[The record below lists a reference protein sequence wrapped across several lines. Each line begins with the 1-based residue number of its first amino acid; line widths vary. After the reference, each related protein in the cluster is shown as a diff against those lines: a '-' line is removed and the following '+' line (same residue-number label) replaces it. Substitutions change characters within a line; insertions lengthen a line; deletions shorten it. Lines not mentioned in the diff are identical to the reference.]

1 MEIEYKGIV
10 YIVTIDE
17 NHIEVSYK
25 NVADCSKFDFDPDA
39 VKKVKE
45 VKEELAK
52 LILKKIMFWI

>member
-17 NHIEVSYK
+17 NYIEVSYK

-45 VKEELAK
+45 ELAK